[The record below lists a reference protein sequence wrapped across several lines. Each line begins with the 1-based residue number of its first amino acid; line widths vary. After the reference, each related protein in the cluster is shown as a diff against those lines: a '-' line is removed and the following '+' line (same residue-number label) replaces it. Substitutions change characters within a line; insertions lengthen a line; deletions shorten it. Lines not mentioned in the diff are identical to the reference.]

1 VIGHRG
7 ASGYHPEH
15 TLASYKL
22 AIQLGAD
29 YIEPDLV
36 HEGRRARGSSRER
49 DQRHDRRRRPLRVR
63 GTAYDEDD
71 RRRVSH
77 GLLHRGFTLAEL
89 KTLRAV
95 ERLPDV
101 RPDNTRYDG
110 RFRVPTFD
118 QVLTLVKRQS
128 VREGHRIGVYPET
141 KHPTYFRSIR
151 LPLERR
157 MVGTCARQS
166 SLAREARCSS
176 SRSRPAT
183 CDGSTA

>member
-1 VIGHRG
+1 M
-7 ASGYHPEH
+7 
-15 TLASYKL
+15 
-22 AIQLGAD
+22 
-29 YIEPDLV
+29 
-36 HEGRRARGSSRER
+36 
-49 DQRHDRRRRPLRVR
+49 
-63 GTAYDEDD
+63 
-71 RRRVSH
+71 
-77 GLLHRGFTLAEL
+77 AEL

-128 VREGHRIGVYPET
+128 IREGHRIGVYPET